1 MQKNTE
7 LRLCSNLKS
16 PLLGYRSKP
25 LSLKGAICPRTP
37 RYFLKTQT
45 GTFPSSPEVKNLPC
59 NAGDVGLIPGGG
71 TKIPHATGR
80 LNTRTP
86 RTESTS
92 HK

>member
-59 NAGDVGLIPGGG
+59 NAGDVGLIPGQV
-71 TKIPHATGR
+71 TMILHAENWLSHRAT
-80 LNTRTP
+80 T
-86 RTESTS
+86 TEA
-92 HK
+92 